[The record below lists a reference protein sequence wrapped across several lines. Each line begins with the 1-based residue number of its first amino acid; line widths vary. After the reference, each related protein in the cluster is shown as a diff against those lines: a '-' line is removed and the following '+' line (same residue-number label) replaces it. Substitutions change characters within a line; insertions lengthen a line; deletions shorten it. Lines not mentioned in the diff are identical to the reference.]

1 MSTQVVRME
10 FLGKFGDGLIAAAI
24 GGIIAWLTASLRFER
39 KIDAA
44 VDTKLTAL
52 SARVSKFEAKAEGF
66 ITREEFKE
74 AMRELKDGIH
84 RLEEKLDKRMG
95 N

>member
-1 MSTQVVRME
+1 MSTQVVRMDL
-10 FLGKFGDGLIAAAI
+10 FGKFGDGLVAAAI